1 MKEANLMNEFQKILI
16 DTATPSELIE
26 IIDAAREKRNELA
39 INHHRAILAA
49 IKAAEKDGFD
59 VVVWKRDLDEYIN
72 IGVNTEIEV
81 Y

>member
-16 DTATPSELIE
+16 DTATPSELVE
-26 IIDAAREKRNELA
+26 IINTAREKRNELA
-39 INHHRAILAA
+39 INHHRAILTA

-59 VVVWKRDLDEYIN
+59 VIVWKKDLDEYIN